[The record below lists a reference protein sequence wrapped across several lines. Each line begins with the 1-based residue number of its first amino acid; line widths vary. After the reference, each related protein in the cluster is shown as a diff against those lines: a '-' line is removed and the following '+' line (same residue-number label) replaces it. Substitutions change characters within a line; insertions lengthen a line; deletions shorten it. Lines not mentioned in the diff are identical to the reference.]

1 MTTMM
6 VGGAGAFGGGGLG
19 VGRRGLSPPSGTSSH
34 NQRHSSPQP
43 PLSPASSDSP
53 TSPVSPGRHG
63 NKACGVCGD
72 VAKSMHF
79 GGLSCDSCKAF
90 FRRSVQ
96 NNAYKGFTCP
106 YEKKCVIAVS
116 SRKAC
121 QYCRFHK
128 CLNIGMEKGWVMS
141 EDERR
146 KMMQQRQEKKLKAD
160 QKKHHETKDIDKYSL
175 SEEDNTEIQIIV
187 SLYRKAYQDV
197 PYDTSCQND
206 GAAGVMSPWMTFCKR
221 IGYFFSLFREF
232 TELPSGDQATLMKTA
247 ITSACIIMGSVVY
260 DSSTGKWPG
269 KPITRSGFVPNVS
282 SQNVK
287 QLVPSDLMSRVEQ
300 FFRKFQ
306 QICPDETMAMIL
318 ILVTLYSSELIG
330 LEAKETIQALQDRYT
345 RILHHYVAWKYKEKS
360 HMMFPKVLVSLAD
373 IRELSE
379 RTCQMRIQ
387 QGFSSSS
394 QNITSLLPKS
404 NPQDSSSATP
414 MDTSQSEEAAL
425 DSTDSGMVNV
435 KEEFDIDCNSALNT
449 PAAHKRAR
457 LEATGSARDH
467 TYQKILQKVMDQ
479 MHSSLHLRAPQ
490 LLPIV
495 IHIVK
500 KIKAEGGGVD
510 DSSHTTKTHHVK
522 QPRGGTKRRQVEVK
536 QEQIEEDCNAQFSQD
551 LPNSDLNDPMSPD
564 IHHTPH
570 FNLSQQLQQDLHPP
584 QTEVLHQQQYMP
596 PSADINLGYPASP
609 MDSTDSFDMLPTSPL
624 HCQNS
629 VMSPNLMLSAN
640 HSADVR
646 LSPQVPLMA
655 PVAPYTPPSVVTS
668 SPMPVQQSEVFPV
681 ADMPLPSPMAAP
693 SPYSDTSSSS
703 PPESSQSPLS
713 ELFTEELS
721 DVEIDVLTQ
730 LMDYV
735 CNSNL
740 ENVSSIKEIIPEHLL
755 TELQTKL
762 CTYSLK
768 QE

>member
-1 MTTMM
+1 MPY
-6 VGGAGAFGGGGLG
+6 G
-19 VGRRGLSPPSGTSSH
+19 
-34 NQRHSSPQP
+34 
-43 PLSPASSDSP
+43 
-53 TSPVSPGRHG
+53 
-63 NKACGVCGD
+63 
-72 VAKSMHF
+72 SMINVM
-79 GGLSCDSCKAF
+79 AI
-90 FRRSVQ
+90 SVIII
-96 NNAYKGFTCP
+96 FLF
-106 YEKKCVIAVS
+106 
-116 SRKAC
+116 
-121 QYCRFHK
+121 RFHK
-128 CLNIGMEKGWVMS
+128 CLTIGMEKGWVMS

-146 KMMQQRQEKKLKAD
+146 KMMQQRQEKKQKTD
-160 QKKHHETKDIDKYSL
+160 QKKPNDTKELDKYTL

-197 PYDTSCQND
+197 PYDSSCQTE
-206 GAAGVMSPWMTFCKR
+206 GTIGVMSPWMTFCKR

-232 TELPSGDQATLMKTA
+232 ADLPSGDQATLLKTA

-260 DSSTGKWPG
+260 DSSTGRWPG
-269 KPITRSGFVPNVS
+269 KPITRSGFVPNVT
-282 SQNVK
+282 SQSVER
-287 QLVPSDLMSRVEQ
+287 LVPTDLMSRVEQ

-318 ILVTLYSSELIG
+318 ILVALYSSELMG

-345 RILHHYVAWKYKEKS
+345 RVLHHYVAWKYKEKS

-373 IRELSE
+373 IRELAE

-387 QGFSSSS
+387 QGAVSNL
-394 QNITSLLPKS
+394 NITSLLPKS
-404 NPQDSSSATP
+404 NPQDSSTSTP
-414 MDTSQSEEAAL
+414 METCQSEEAAAT
-425 DSTDSGMVNV
+425 DSTDSGLVIV
-435 KEEFDIDCNSALNT
+435 KEENDIDCNAALNSA
-449 PAAHKRAR
+449 AAHKRAR
-457 LEATGSARDH
+457 LEATGGARDH
-467 TYQKILQKVMDQ
+467 TYQKILQKVMEQ
-479 MHSSLHLRAPQ
+479 MHSSSLHLRAPQ

-500 KIKAEGGGVD
+500 KIKAEGTGTD

-551 LPNSDLNDPMSPD
+551 LPQSDLSDPMSPD
-564 IHHTPH
+564 THHHKPH
-570 FNLSQQLQQDLHPP
+570 FNLNQQPQQDLHPP
-584 QTEVLHQQQYMP
+584 QTQILHQQQQQYIP
-596 PSADINLGYPASP
+596 PPVDFNTGYPASP
-609 MDSTDSFDMLPTSPL
+609 MDSTDSFDM
-624 HCQNS
+624 
-629 VMSPNLMLSAN
+629 SPNLMLSPH
-640 HSADVR
+640 HSADIR

-755 TELQTKL
+755 NELQTKL
-762 CTYSLK
+762 WAYSLK